1 MDITHDM
8 IELIREQAAIV
19 QDAMVNGTFSVSADG
34 SDLEKRYAAL
44 KAVAMAA
51 FWAAGGYNFD
61 EGKVFESLEHYIRT
75 EDGEVLPPLT
85 W

>member
-1 MDITHDM
+1 M
-8 IELIREQAAIV
+8 
-19 QDAMVNGTFSVSADG
+19 
-34 SDLEKRYAAL
+34 EKRYAAL

-51 FWAAGGYNFD
+51 FWAADGYSFD

-75 EDGEVLPPLT
+75 EDGEVLPPLN